1 MVTRIAVVADIHHG
15 RDTFTKRGTAAL
27 GLLDGFIDSVNAGSF
42 DAVID
47 LGDRISDETAERDA
61 ALQREVVKSFRR
73 LGNKPLHHVMGNHDL
88 AMLSEQEN
96 SAILDAPLHT
106 RAAIVGD
113 TRIAFWQPDVRVT
126 AERGFFLKEGDLAAL
141 ETLLNADDRPTLL
154 VTHVPLSGHA
164 QTGNYYFE
172 RNPGHATY
180 AENAEI
186 RGVIA
191 KAPCPL
197 LALAGHVHWN
207 TLTMVDG
214 IAHLTLQSL
223 TETFTTGEP
232 AGSTAV
238 IEIDGDEFR
247 WTVGGLDRVS
257 MTLPWPKARPQW
269 RPPLKAFAAMKVDPT
284 SAHAPSG

>member
-27 GLLDGFIDSVNAGSF
+27 DLLDGFIDGANAGSF

-47 LGDRISDETAERDA
+47 LGDRISDETAERDT
-61 ALQREVVKSFRR
+61 ALQREVAKGFRR
-73 LGNKPLHHVMGNHDL
+73 LGNKPRHHVIGNHDF
-88 AMLSEQEN
+88 AMLSAEDN

-106 RAAIVGD
+106 RAAIVGEH
-113 TRIAFWQPDVRVT
+113 RIAFWQPDVRLT
-126 AERGFFLKEGDLAAL
+126 AERGLHLKDGDLDAL
-141 ETLLNADDRPTLL
+141 ETLLNADDQPTLL

-180 AENAEI
+180 AEIAEI

-197 LALAGHVHWN
+197 IALAGHVHWN

-214 IAHLTLQSL
+214 TAHLTLQSL

-247 WTVGGLDRVS
+247 WTVAGLDRVAL
-257 MTLPWPKARPQW
+257 TLPWPKTKPQW
-269 RPPLKAFAAMKVDPT
+269 RAPLKAFSELKVDPT
-284 SAHAPSG
+284 SAYAK